1 MPVGPIHW
9 VNLTK
14 VPPCYKNSLEG
25 PGYENTGVVTEDYSL
40 VEVISSTGASID
52 HINGKR

>member
-14 VPPCYKNSLEG
+14 VPPYYKNSLEG

-40 VEVISSTGASID
+40 VEVISSTGLVLIT
-52 HINGKR
+52 